1 MKINL
6 HFVKEYLET
15 SLSQLAYFYVPTK
28 ANKKKV
34 KDYFESFP
42 FFFFDLALQNQLYA
56 FIQKRPIV
64 SYYDSNENLKTFC
77 YLIYKDFNLSYD
89 LPIKTQEDF
98 YKHLEFQ
105 IHSETAKYKQWKKN
119 NIHHFLFF
127 VLLILMGFCYYYL
140 ETKNEYS

>member
-15 SLSQLAYFYVPTK
+15 SLSQLAYFYVPSK

-56 FIQKRPIV
+56 FIQK
-64 SYYDSNENLKTFC
+64 
-77 YLIYKDFNLSYD
+77 
-89 LPIKTQEDF
+89 
-98 YKHLEFQ
+98 
-105 IHSETAKYKQWKKN
+105 
-119 NIHHFLFF
+119 
-127 VLLILMGFCYYYL
+127 
-140 ETKNEYS
+140 